1 MMKVDR
7 LQRLPAIKAAKKI
20 IEKHFPDC
28 EWAILAGSVVRGQ
41 ESSTSDLDIIVFD
54 QKLPASYRESFVEL
68 GWPVELFCHNLQ
80 SYKAFFKSDC
90 ERARP
95 CLPRMIA
102 EGIVLKDTGIIS
114 GVKLEAETLLNA
126 GPEKWDASTIKLKRY
141 FLTDVLDDFIGI
153 LNRSE
158 AIFIAG
164 TLAELAAEFVLRT
177 NNRWIGSSKWIHRSL
192 VEFDIEFADAFTEAF
207 DLFYTTNDKNKV
219 IHIVEEILEPHG
231 GRLFDGFS
239 LGKGSS
245 VN

>member
-1 MMKVDR
+1 MKVDHKK
-7 LQRLPAIKAAKKI
+7 RLPAMNVAKKI
-20 IEKHFPDC
+20 IEKLFPDC
-28 EWAILAGSVVRGQ
+28 EGAILAGSVVRGQ
-41 ESSTSDLDIIVFD
+41 ESSTSDLDIVVFD

-68 GWPVELFCHNLQ
+68 GWPIELFCHNLE
-80 SYKAFFKSDC
+80 SYQAFLKSDC

-95 CLPRMIA
+95 CLPRMIS
-102 EGIVLKDTGIIS
+102 EGIVLKDKGILDDI
-114 GVKLEAETLLNA
+114 KQEAEALLYA
-126 GPEKWDASTIKLKRY
+126 GPEKWTASTIELKRY
-141 FLTDVLDDFIGI
+141 FLTDVLDDFIGAS
-153 LNRSE
+153 NRSE
-158 AIFIAG
+158 GIFIAG